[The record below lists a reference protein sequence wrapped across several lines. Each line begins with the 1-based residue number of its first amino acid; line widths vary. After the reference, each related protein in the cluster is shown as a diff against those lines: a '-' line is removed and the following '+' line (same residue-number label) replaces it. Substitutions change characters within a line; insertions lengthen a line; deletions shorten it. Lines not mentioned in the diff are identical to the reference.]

1 MTRTKNIIT
10 EIEIT
15 NNINILTYS
24 KLICNTT
31 SSGPTTSSLSII
43 QLGL

>member
-15 NNINILTYS
+15 NNINLLTYS

-31 SSGPTTSSLSII
+31 HPPDLRRVVYR
-43 QLGL
+43 